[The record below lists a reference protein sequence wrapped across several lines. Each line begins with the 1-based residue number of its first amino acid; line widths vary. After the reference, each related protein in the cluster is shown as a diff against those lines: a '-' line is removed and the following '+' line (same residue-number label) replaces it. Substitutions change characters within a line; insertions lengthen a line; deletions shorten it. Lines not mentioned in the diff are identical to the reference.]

1 MKSRFIAFLT
11 VLLLLVSICMPCH
24 AAESTAYDFHALFQK
39 VATMEDE
46 QRDALSQELSSVFH
60 EYPFQFIKAL
70 TQEDYALHDPVRK
83 MIAEYNTSAEGNAE
97 YIQFLLSLIPQLR
110 DNLVGNENNTFLALL
125 TAFDPNV
132 NNAGEEFVAI
142 LFTALRY
149 ADGRA
154 ADQCSTILFRIFQQ
168 DPKSLVKELANEDR
182 DFQNLAIAQLNYGS
196 WGYEAE
202 FLDNINALAADNTL
216 TDAERNIIHALLEDG
231 TPNEETTFPA
241 AEPEII
247 PPTEYEPAAPT
258 ETEPNT
264 TQPASETSGRTTA
277 IMIVVAASI
286 LVIIFIAY
294 LLKKRKQ

>member
-1 MKSRFIAFLT
+1 MVHPARVGVRRPSRMSLYTRGRPHPSRRAT
-11 VLLLLVSICMPCH
+11 SAMEHSPH
-24 AAESTAYDFHALFQK
+24 DPRAAESTACDFHALFQK

-132 NNAGEEFVAI
+132 NNAGEEFIAI

-168 DPKSLVKELANEDR
+168 DPKSLVKELTNERVKMGTGTLYTMLGRLVDDQMITVISEIDGKTAEMLKKLDR
-182 DFQNLAIAQLNYGS
+182 K
-196 WGYEAE
+196 
-202 FLDNINALAADNTL
+202 T
-216 TDAERNIIHALLEDG
+216 LED
-231 TPNEETTFPA
+231 
-241 AEPEII
+241 
-247 PPTEYEPAAPT
+247 
-258 ETEPNT
+258 
-264 TQPASETSGRTTA
+264 
-277 IMIVVAASI
+277 I
-286 LVIIFIAY
+286 LRKHKLSCFVIFVTNDTIY
-294 LLKKRKQ
+294 T